1 MVCQTEICCA
11 RRGVRYAIAVR
22 KYNRFYSKYLDVFKC
37 LIAKAS
43 TIRCGKTPNT
53 ITAIMIAKK
62 IFFGGDFG
70 ARQDGLPA
78 VRHAI
83 IVCAQAEKQCP
94 EICLVAAETSY
105 WAFDD
110 PTALEGSPELQ
121 RAEVQRV
128 RDEIDDRMARR
139 CAASTPSTRRSAR
152 TARTRAQP

>member
-1 MVCQTEICCA
+1 MAEALLRKHAGDRFEAASAGFEPTDAHPLTREVLAEVGIDE
-11 RRGVRYAIAVR
+11 RDLSVEGLRG
-22 KYNRFYSKYLDVFKC
+22 FL
-37 LIAKAS
+37 AK
-43 TIRCGKTPNT
+43 R
-53 ITAIMIAKK
+53 
-62 IFFGGDFG
+62 
-70 ARQDGLPA
+70 A

-94 EICLVAAETSY
+94 KIYLFAAETSY

-128 RDEIDDRMARR
+128 RDEIDERMARR